1 MIYLLSVIPEGFK
14 ELDLPD
20 GQSYIDFNC
29 MRWNGESKLDQ
40 WKSPN
45 VVWVED
51 EFTSPK
57 DEVGDFTK
65 FSGGAIALS
74 EKAYQVLKPISGT
87 QAEFLPVNKGDEQWY
102 LLNVLNVQNLM
113 DTARSK
119 FKIYEDGRIGP
130 CTHAYINPPDSNNV
144 GIFLVKGYFPNIFI
158 SSNVKD
164 EIEKA
169 GLTGSLI
176 RQYINPE

>member
-1 MIYLLSVIPEGFK
+1 MMYLLSVISEGFK

-20 GQSYIDFNC
+20 GQSYLDFNC
-29 MRWNGESKLDQ
+29 MRWNGESKLNQ

-51 EFTSPK
+51 EFTSSQYQ
-57 DEVGDFTK
+57 EGDFTK

-74 EKAYQVLKPISGT
+74 EKAYNVLKPVMGT
-87 QAEFLPVNKGDEQWY
+87 QAEFLPVQNENKQWY

-113 DTARSK
+113 DTSRSK
-119 FKIYEDGRIGP
+119 FKIYEDGHIGP
-130 CTHAYINPPDSNNV
+130 CTHAYINPPDSSNI

-158 SSNVKD
+158 ISNVKD

-176 RQYINPE
+176 RQYINP